1 MKPSRRSSW
10 IHWGVLL
17 VLVTS
22 AVTVHLELEARVRPL
37 PDRPSVLWMRSPA
50 LMQKLTLGFHTL
62 WADVYWIRA
71 VQYFGGTR
79 LSTAPDK
86 TYEALYPLLDI
97 TTTLDPHFSTA
108 YRLGAIL
115 LSESY
120 PYGPGEPER
129 ASALL
134 EKGLRASP
142 QKWQYM
148 HDAGFVHY
156 WWRRDQK
163 MAAQWFLKA
172 EGVPG
177 APAWLRQVAV
187 TMLAEGGDRDT
198 ARALWTEMAK
208 SAEHEW
214 MRQAARRGL
223 LQLDAEAHIEI
234 LQPIVNRFYDM
245 HGRFPK
251 TWVDMVNGGLLRRVP
266 VDPTGVAYELDPVS
280 GAVDVRQG
288 SLLYPLP
295 GR

>member
-1 MKPSRRSSW
+1 MTASRRLSW
-10 IHWGVLL
+10 IRWSVLL
-17 VLVTS
+17 VLLAS
-22 AVTVHLELEARVRPL
+22 AVTVQIELDAHMRPL
-37 PDRPSVLWMRSPA
+37 PARPGVLWMRSPS

-62 WADVYWIRA
+62 WADVYWVRA

-79 LSTAPDK
+79 LSKAKDK
-86 TYEALYPLLDI
+86 TYASLYPMLDI
-97 TTTLDPHFSTA
+97 ITTLDPQFSTA

-120 PYGPGEPER
+120 PNGPGEPER
-129 ASALL
+129 AIALL

-163 MAAQWFLKA
+163 TAAQWFLKA
-172 EGVPG
+172 HDMPG
-177 APAWLRQVAV
+177 APPWLRQVAV
-187 TMLAEGGDRDT
+187 TMLAEGGDRET
-198 ARALWTEMAK
+198 ARSLWTEMAQ

-214 MRQAARRGL
+214 MRQAATRGL
-223 LQLDAEAHIEI
+223 LQLDAESHIEL
-234 LQPIVNRFYDM
+234 LQPLVNRFYDT

-251 TWVDMVNGGLLRRVP
+251 AWSEMVYGGPLVRAP
-266 VDPTGVAYELDPVS
+266 VDPTGVPYALDPVS
-280 GAVDVRQG
+280 GAVDVSQA
-288 SLLYPLP
+288 STLFPLP

>member
-1 MKPSRRSSW
+1 MKPSFRSSW

-17 VLVTS
+17 VLVVS
-22 AVTVHLELEARVRPL
+22 AVTVQLELDYRLRPPPARPG
-37 PDRPSVLWMRSPA
+37 VLWMRSPA

-79 LSTAPDK
+79 LSRTKDK

-120 PYGPGEPER
+120 PNGPGEPER
-129 ASALL
+129 AIALL

-163 MAAQWFLKA
+163 AAAQWFLKA
-172 EGVPG
+172 EGMPG
-177 APAWLRQVAV
+177 APTWLRQVAV

-198 ARALWTEMAK
+198 ARSLWTEMAQ
-208 SAEHEW
+208 SADHEW

-223 LQLDAEAHIEI
+223 MQLDAEAHIEL
-234 LQPIVNRFYDM
+234 LQPIVNRFYDK
-245 HGRFPK
+245 HGRFPS
-251 TWVDMVNGGLLRRVP
+251 TWIEMVYGGFLRRTP
-266 VDPTGVAYELDPVS
+266 VDPTGATYLLDPVS
-280 GAVDVRQG
+280 GAIDVRPG
-288 SLLYPLP
+288 SVLYPLP

>member
-1 MKPSRRSSW
+1 MTPSRRKSW

-17 VLVTS
+17 VLVVS
-22 AVTVHLELEARVRPL
+22 AVTVQLELEARVRPL
-37 PDRPSVLWMRSPA
+37 PDRPGVLWMRSPA

-79 LSTAPDK
+79 LSKAPDK

-120 PYGPGEPER
+120 PNGPGEPER
-129 ASALL
+129 AIALL

-148 HDAGFVHY
+148 QDAGFVYY

-177 APAWLRQVAV
+177 APTWLRQVAV

-208 SAEHEW
+208 NAEHEW

-223 LQLDAEAHIEI
+223 LQLDAEAHIEL

-251 TWVDMVNGGLLRRVP
+251 TWVEMVYGGLLLRVP